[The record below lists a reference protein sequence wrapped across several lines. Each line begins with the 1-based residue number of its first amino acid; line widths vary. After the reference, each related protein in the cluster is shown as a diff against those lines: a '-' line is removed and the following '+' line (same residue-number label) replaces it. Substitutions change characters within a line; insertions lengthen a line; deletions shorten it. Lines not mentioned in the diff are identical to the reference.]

1 MRISAIRLI
10 KFILTSSNSLGY
22 PSPVDSEPPMPIHV
36 PPPPQFFMNHHQ
48 QSLDGW
54 KSPHSNTLE
63 HNLKNKSHHNL
74 IPFQNN
80 LDTGN
85 NVDFE
90 PTCLMRTA
98 SGSLFIPNGM
108 SFCK

>member
-1 MRISAIRLI
+1 
-10 KFILTSSNSLGY
+10 
-22 PSPVDSEPPMPIHV
+22 MPIHV

-108 SFCK
+108 PSFELPLIICDSVNISKELLKPT